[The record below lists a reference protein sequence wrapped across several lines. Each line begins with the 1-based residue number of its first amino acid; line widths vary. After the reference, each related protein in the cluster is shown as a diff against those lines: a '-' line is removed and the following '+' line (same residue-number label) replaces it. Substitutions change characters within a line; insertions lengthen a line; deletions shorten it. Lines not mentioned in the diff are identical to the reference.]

1 MSVITLTQI
10 AEALGV
16 HRTSAMR
23 RADREGWQFAE
34 ETAPGRSVRSYTLE
48 ALPREVQKALQKSAL
63 ETAVNQVSTAAST
76 TAVFTPTGEALPP
89 VKPAAPVVPFCP
101 ADLTTRQRENENA
114 RSTLLGEISRLQAS
128 ARCSQEAAITALLT
142 NARSGLLPAHLV
154 GTLRLARDPRGRK
167 TEHDDGLPSPRSLKR
182 WLSKSVKGES
192 LAPAVVQADMSVKPW
207 HGLAIALMQRPQG
220 SIKRWVVAQ
229 IAEQWTPA
237 MGETPPSYDQVCRF
251 FREKFSKIDV
261 LVGRHT
267 GMDLKNHRRYTIRS
281 RVGLMPAM
289 ECHADGWCTHFTAPH
304 PVSGEFVTYEL
315 WTAIDYATG
324 YPADPAIGLSES
336 YEVIAKCLENYIRV
350 FGVPLIFQTDSTGR
364 RIIAQQPSSAG

>member
-16 HRTSAMR
+16 SKQAVAQRANREAWPYEAVAVRGGQR
-23 RADREGWQFAE
+23 RLY
-34 ETAPGRSVRSYTLE
+34 APD

-182 WLSKSVKGES
+182 
-192 LAPAVVQADMSVKPW
+192 
-207 HGLAIALMQRPQG
+207 
-220 SIKRWVVAQ
+220 
-229 IAEQWTPA
+229 
-237 MGETPPSYDQVCRF
+237 
-251 FREKFSKIDV
+251 
-261 LVGRHT
+261 
-267 GMDLKNHRRYTIRS
+267 
-281 RVGLMPAM
+281 
-289 ECHADGWCTHFTAPH
+289 
-304 PVSGEFVTYEL
+304 
-315 WTAIDYATG
+315 
-324 YPADPAIGLSES
+324 
-336 YEVIAKCLENYIRV
+336 
-350 FGVPLIFQTDSTGR
+350 
-364 RIIAQQPSSAG
+364 